1 MFLTNEESHQE
12 KKDIS
17 KKINKLGRSDSKR
30 SREIIRFLK
39 WRRPGSDPVI
49 VIILYTVVGT
59 NGKYI
64 YFFLIKYDII
74 LTLLTY

>member
-12 KKDIS
+12 KKDIG

-64 YFFLIKYDII
+64 YIFF
-74 LTLLTY
+74 